1 MPLKVCQSANLRQR
15 ESDVEYGIA
24 PESADIESK
33 RLNHG
38 DVVDLMTGLGSD
50 EGPRMCRSSLWALVN
65 AICGSSA
72 PPAIRSSAS
81 LDASDQIRVAN

>member
-1 MPLKVCQSANLRQR
+1 MPLKVCQSANQRQR

-24 PESADIESK
+24 PESADSESK
-33 RLNHG
+33 RLSHG
-38 DVVDLMTGLGSD
+38 DGLDLMTGLGSN
-50 EGPRMCRSSLWALVN
+50 EGPRICRSSVRALVK